1 MSLIFRLLKRFFH
14 PPAPQPVP
22 RLVADIPF
30 NRDNS
35 FWKPYIGSAVLILAT
50 DPDGLVTVVVYD
62 QPGIPIPGIDP
73 KRFT

>member
-14 PPAPQPVP
+14 PPVPQPVP
-22 RLVADIPF
+22 RLVADTPL

-35 FWKPYIGSAVLILAT
+35 FWKPYIGSSVLILTT
-50 DPDGLVTVVVYD
+50 DPDGLVNVVLPA
-62 QPGIPIPGIDP
+62 QPGIVIPGIDP